1 MTMPERR
8 SALIVGAGIN
18 GLCSARELV
27 LRGWQVTVV
36 ERGQLPNPEAA
47 SWDHH
52 RLIRSHYAGS
62 PGLAARMPEAF
73 AAWDRLFT
81 DLDARPYVPC
91 GVFSLSREAEDW
103 TDRARAAFAETG
115 LPHRVVA
122 PEELSTELPM
132 VEPAGVRYAL
142 MTEDGG
148 ALLSDRIMEGLLHW
162 LEARGVT
169 LLANHPVTAVDAEAA
184 RVETPDGPL
193 QADRLIVAAGVGL
206 PALAPWFRRETH
218 PRRVAVV
225 YADPPEELRAAWDGA
240 PAWVD
245 LGGEDDLWGIPPVA
259 GHPLK
264 LGYGLHTRPGDPESE
279 RTATPDD
286 TAAVLAAY
294 HGRFRG
300 AERFTP
306 VRTVANF
313 YLMAPDEEFMLRAE
327 GRTLWLS
334 ADSGHGFKFGA
345 LTGQD
350 VADALDGDPEA
361 VAARMRGAPLST
373 ARASG

>member
-1 MTMPERR
+1 MPERGT
-8 SALIVGAGIN
+8 ALVVGAGIN
-18 GLCSARELV
+18 GLSTARELV

-36 ERGQLPNPEAA
+36 ERGPLPNPEAA

-73 AAWDRLFT
+73 AAWDRLFA
-81 DLDARPYVPC
+81 DLGVRPYVPC
-91 GVFSLSREAEDW
+91 GVFSLSRTEGDW
-103 TDRARAAFAETG
+103 TNRAWAAFAETG

-122 PEELSTELPM
+122 PEDLARDLPM
-132 VEPAGVRYAL
+132 VETEGVRYAL
-142 MTEDGG
+142 VTEDGG
-148 ALLSDRIMEGLLHW
+148 ALLSDRIIEGLLHW

-169 LLANHPVTAVDAEAA
+169 LLANRPVTAVDADAA
-184 RVETPDGPL
+184 RIETPDGSL
-193 QADRLIVAAGVGL
+193 EADRLVIAAGVGL
-206 PALAPWFRRETH
+206 PSLNPWFRRETH

-225 YADPPEELRAAWDGA
+225 YADPPADLRMAWEGA

-245 LGGEDDLWGIPPVA
+245 LGGEDDLWGISPVA
-259 GHPLK
+259 GHWLK

-279 RTATPDD
+279 RTATADD

-306 VRTVANF
+306 LRTVANF
-313 YLMAPDEEFMLRAE
+313 YLMAPDEEFVLRAE

-350 VADALDGDPEA
+350 VADALDGDPTA